1 VVNNKTAAM
10 SFTAHP
16 NERPEEGP
24 ANHDSTQSPDASH
37 PVTSAAQQ
45 VVSRQRVEDHG
56 EVYTAQREVNA
67 MLDMVGAEVSRIEA
81 RVLEPACGHGNFL
94 AEVLQRKLV
103 TIQERYGKSQVE
115 FERYA
120 ILSVGSIYGIDILE
134 DNVKACR
141 LRLQAQFV
149 ATYRQLFPKTL
160 KVACVARV
168 ENILQLNIVWGD
180 ALSFLSMAD
189 PGQPIVFSEWTA
201 APGHMLK
208 QRDFSFHG
216 LVTHQEIAS
225 LPLFSDMGEQV
236 YIPSPVKDHPLMPFL
251 KASNG

>member
-1 VVNNKTAAM
+1 M
-10 SFTAHP
+10 
-16 NERPEEGP
+16 
-24 ANHDSTQSPDASH
+24 
-37 PVTSAAQQ
+37 
-45 VVSRQRVEDHG
+45 
-56 EVYTAQREVNA
+56 
-67 MLDMVGAEVSRIEA
+67 
-81 RVLEPACGHGNFL
+81 
-94 AEVLQRKLV
+94 
-103 TIQERYGKSQVE
+103 E

-120 ILSVGSIYGIDILE
+120 ILGVGSIYGIDILE

-141 LRLQAQFV
+141 LRLQAQLV
-149 ATYRQLFPKTL
+149 ATYRQLFPQTFKA
-160 KVACVARV
+160 ACVARV
-168 ENILQLNIVWGD
+168 ENILRLNIVWGD
-180 ALSFLSMAD
+180 ALSFLSMSD

-236 YIPSPVKDHPLMPFL
+236 YIPSPVKDHPLVPFL